1 MRKALEGKVAL
12 VTGAGGA
19 IGRAVALCLAR
30 DGAAIGVNDIPAAEE
45 RAGETAAAVE
55 GLGCRA
61 TVVRADVGDS
71 AEASRMVERAVGA
84 LGGLDI
90 LVNNAGITRDNLLLR
105 MSDEDWETVLRVNL
119 TGAFNCT
126 RAAAKVM
133 LKQKRGCI
141 INIASVIGLTGNAGQ
156 ANYAASKAGII
167 GLTKSIARELAPRGI
182 RANAIAP
189 GFIVSPM
196 TDALGEA
203 TRETLLR
210 RIPLQRLGQPADV
223 AEAVAFLASDAAS
236 YVTGQVLAVDGGMT
250 M

>member
-1 MRKALEGKVAL
+1 MSADRKVAL
-12 VTGAGGA
+12 ITGAGGA
-19 IGRAVALCLAR
+19 IGRAVALRLAR
-30 DGAAIGVNDIPAAEE
+30 EGMDIAVNDVAAAEE

-55 GLGCRA
+55 ALGRRA
-61 TVVRADVGDS
+61 AVVCADIGDS
-71 AEASRMVERAVGA
+71 AEATAMIERAA
-84 LGGLDI
+84 ESLGGLEV

-105 MSDEDWETVLRVNL
+105 MTDEDWESVLRVNL

-126 RAAAKVM
+126 RAAAKIM

-141 INIASVIGLTGNAGQ
+141 VNIASVIGLLGNAGQ

-167 GLTKSIARELAPRGI
+167 GLTKSTARELASRGI

-196 TDALGEA
+196 TEALGEA
-203 TRETLLR
+203 AREALLR
-210 RIPLQRLGQPADV
+210 QIPLQRLGQPADV
-223 AEAVAFLASDAAS
+223 AEAVAFLVSDAAS